1 MNYENKIV
9 KTGWTSVQVY
19 AMSVL
24 CLLVGVTVGYLFR
37 GSTTPSTP
45 SASAPT
51 IGQPQIPGTGGTQAG
66 SIPEGATQPPPEQ
79 MKQMAEKQVAPL
91 LEKLNTNPN
100 DTDALIKIGGYY
112 FAAQQ
117 FDKSATYYEKAAS
130 IKQTA
135 DVLTKLSNAQFYGGA
150 GEKAIATLNKA
161 LQIDPKFANA
171 LYNLGMLKWQVRGD
185 LKGAIATWETLLK
198 STDPKNPNRAALE
211 KLIARAKEHEK
222 MSAGKKTDKPT
233 M

>member
-1 MNYENKIV
+1 MRDENQIV

-24 CLLVGVTVGYLFR
+24 CLLIGVTMGYLFR
-37 GSTTPSTP
+37 GSMAPHAS

-51 IGQPQIPGTGGTQAG
+51 GQSPSTSGAQAG
-66 SIPEGATQPPPEQ
+66 SIPEGATQPAPEQ
-79 MKQMAEKQVAPL
+79 MKQMADKQVAPL
-91 LEKLNTNPN
+91 LEDLNKDPN
-100 DTDALIKIGGYY
+100 NTDAMIKIGGYY

-117 FDKSATYYEKAAS
+117 FDKSAMYYEKAARV
-130 IKQTA
+130 KQTA

-150 GEKAIATLNKA
+150 GEKAIATLNQA

-185 LKGAIATWETLLK
+185 VKGAITTWETLLK

-222 MSAGKKTDKPT
+222 MSAGNKTDKPA